1 MLFRSNDAILLV
13 ALKQD
18 IIDGKIDSSKT
29 EAFLCPKGTAVELY
43 PATLHYA
50 PCSAKN
56 GEGFRVAIILP
67 KGTNEEAPE
76 ITVKNEEDKY
86 LWARNKWLIAH
97 ADTTEASQGAHI
109 GITGENIDIAG
120 LI

>member
-1 MLFRSNDAILLV
+1 M
-13 ALKQD
+13 
-18 IIDGKIDSSKT
+18 
-29 EAFLCPKGTAVELY
+29 
-43 PATLHYA
+43 
-50 PCSAKN
+50 
-56 GEGFRVAIILP
+56 
-67 KGTNEEAPE
+67 
-76 ITVKNEEDKY
+76 KNEEDKY